1 MNRIRSDSALVSFQG
16 NTFPPDGLLLA
27 ILQCVTHVPG
37 LCVTYLSG
45 LYREVRAEIE
55 LVARKSVICIRDC
68 DVVFVKKQYRAIEV
82 DEALE
87 DDQIDIGPGVTTV
100 RVVVTSQDQRGI
112 NTYTVNMTYEDLLVR
127 YDSNGDGA
135 IDRDE
140 ADEAVQD

>member
-1 MNRIRSDSALVSFQG
+1 M
-16 NTFPPDGLLLA
+16 
-27 ILQCVTHVPG
+27 
-37 LCVTYLSG
+37 
-45 LYREVRAEIE
+45 
-55 LVARKSVICIRDC
+55 
-68 DVVFVKKQYRAIEV
+68 
-82 DEALE
+82 E

>member
-1 MNRIRSDSALVSFQG
+1 M
-16 NTFPPDGLLLA
+16 
-27 ILQCVTHVPG
+27 
-37 LCVTYLSG
+37 
-45 LYREVRAEIE
+45 
-55 LVARKSVICIRDC
+55 ARQSVICIRDC